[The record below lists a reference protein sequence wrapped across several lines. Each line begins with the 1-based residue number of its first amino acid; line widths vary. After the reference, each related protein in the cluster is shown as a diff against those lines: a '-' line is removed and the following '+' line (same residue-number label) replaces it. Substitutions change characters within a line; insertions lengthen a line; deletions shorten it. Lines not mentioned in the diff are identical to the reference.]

1 MNRNRSDVGLRWMI
15 DDWSSSGNY
24 STVTIPIEGITRNKN
39 RVVRLCDLHPSE
51 DIMNLKSGWFGMMVA
66 TAFALMGDAAVYA
79 KVVTVATPAGGQAM
93 AAKVDGKG
101 TIHFVFDTKDG
112 PYYCTSTDSGK
123 TLGKPVSL
131 VDRGSRKPGLEF
143 ITWDMAV
150 DSKGSVHVVLGTNA
164 WKLKLPKEEWGYMY
178 VRKPAGAA
186 AFEPVKNVN
195 KRPSEG
201 FSIAVADNGLVAAV
215 WMADKLFANISKDG
229 GATFGPTIE
238 IGSGVNP
245 CNCCTTSTTVAA
257 DGRLAILYREETN
270 NERDMYLAMWDFEK
284 NEATKSRI
292 SATPWKI
299 DSCPMTYYT
308 VARNEKGLVAAW
320 PTKGEIYF
328 AQLNADGTSKNPK
341 EIKTPG
347 ASGMRSGVLAL
358 PANNG
363 STLVAWKKD
372 DQLGWQLYDERG
384 QPSGLPGNAASP
396 GKGVAAVVVKN
407 GDVVLFR

>member
-1 MNRNRSDVGLRWMI
+1 MK
-15 DDWSSSGNY
+15 
-24 STVTIPIEGITRNKN
+24 STV
-39 RVVRLCDLHPSE
+39 
-51 DIMNLKSGWFGMMVA
+51 GWVGM
-66 TAFALMGDAAVYA
+66 LLGLAAVGMHGSDQASA

-93 AAKVDGKG
+93 AAKVDVKG
-101 TIHFVFDTKDG
+101 TIHLVFDSKEG
-112 PYYCTSTDSGK
+112 PQYCSSTDGGK
-123 TLGKPVSL
+123 PLGKAVPL
-131 VDRGSRKPGLEF
+131 VDRASRKPGLEF

-150 DSKGSVHVVLGTNA
+150 DSKGGVHVVLGTNA

-178 VRKPAGAA
+178 VRKPAGANS
-186 AFEPVKNVN
+186 FEPVKNVN
-195 KRPSEG
+195 KQPSEG
-201 FSIAVADNGLVAAV
+201 FSIAVGKDGLVAAV

-245 CNCCTTSTTVAA
+245 CNCCTTSTTLAA

-284 NEATKSRI
+284 NEATKTRI

-299 DSCPMTYYT
+299 DACPMTYYT
-308 VARNEKGLVAAW
+308 VARSEKGLVAAW

-328 AQLNADGTSKNPK
+328 AQLNADGTSKTPK

-358 PANNG
+358 PATDG
-363 STLVAWKKD
+363 KTLVAWKKD
-372 DQLGWQLYDERG
+372 DQLGWQLYDDRG
-384 QPSGLPGNAASP
+384 QPSGPPGKAASP
-396 GKGVAAVVVKN
+396 GKGVAAVVAKN
-407 GDVVLFR
+407 GDVILFR